1 MDAGINSS
9 GPDQFVR
16 CSKSVSAVAQKRGN
30 RVKARDLYR
39 DVTPNWM
46 KNHLRPL
53 KRRAERAYIWLRVQ
67 GGHER
72 LKPAF
77 LIIGAEKA
85 GTTSLFRYLARH
97 PRVVEPLRKEILYF
111 QAYSDRSL
119 VWYFA
124 HFPRRDSVAADA
136 VTGEASPSYL
146 FDPLVAERV
155 ARALPEAK
163 VIALLRDPIARAIS
177 HYHHKVNKRV
187 GESRELAECLV
198 AEGMELQPELT
209 ARLIAKLGWRPDRV
223 RSLTSNP
230 PPSAYYIKRGFY
242 ADQLQNWFKFYNRDQ
257 ILILRS
263 EDLFE
268 KPRETYARTLK
279 FLDLDFFDLGPM
291 RAYNTGSY
299 GNVDPVIIRYL
310 SDIYA
315 APNRRL
321 NELIGI
327 DFGWNAPKSKWPMP
341 A

>member
-1 MDAGINSS
+1 M
-9 GPDQFVR
+9 
-16 CSKSVSAVAQKRGN
+16 
-30 RVKARDLYR
+30 KALDLYR
-39 DVTPNWM
+39 DVAPDWM
-46 KNHLRPL
+46 KNHLRPV

-85 GTTSLFRYLARH
+85 GTTSLFRYLAEH
-97 PRVVEPLRKEILYF
+97 PRVVAPLRKEILYF
-111 QAYSDRSL
+111 QAYSDRPL
-119 VWYFA
+119 AWYLA
-124 HFPRRDSVAADA
+124 HFPRLDSVAADA
-136 VTGEASPSYL
+136 ITGEASPSYL

-209 ARLIAKLGWRPDRV
+209 ARLIADLGWRPDRV
-223 RSLTSNP
+223 RSLASNP

-257 ILILRS
+257 ILVLRS
-263 EDLFE
+263 EDLFQ

-299 GNVDPVIIRYL
+299 GDVDPVIIRYL

-327 DFGWNAPKSKWPMP
+327 DFGWNDPKSERPMP
-341 A
+341 D